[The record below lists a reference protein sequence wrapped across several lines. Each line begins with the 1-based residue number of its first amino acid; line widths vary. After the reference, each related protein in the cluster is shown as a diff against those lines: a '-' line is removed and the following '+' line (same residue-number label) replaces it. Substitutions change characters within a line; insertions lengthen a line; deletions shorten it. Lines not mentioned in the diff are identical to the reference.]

1 MTSFL
6 WELQLALTRTTTDHT
21 TKKSGFLCF
30 YDDLSNEFKMRSSRS
45 FETMKNESVGTVSLE
60 DDVKVHVQDQRP
72 DLMNEKL
79 TDTDNKEY
87 KHVSSLMAP
96 GQFIDLKAHYTEHN
110 LRSTFVPGSSGW
122 ICDGPG
128 RPPPRDGRAPAF
140 SRGHEERECNGG
152 SFDLRRQ
159 VDSMTATSRSSA
171 DLRRRIANV
180 RAKSKNFAKGRIK
193 AVNDYLENG
202 ELTQDLTSALQDC
215 VGVNV
220 TDVVI
225 TSPDQFALGN
235 VVPVIQQLMAQSDS
249 MARAQDLQA
258 KENARIMSSIGFLTS
273 SIGAEED
280 LADLDSTD

>member
-1 MTSFL
+1 
-6 WELQLALTRTTTDHT
+6 
-21 TKKSGFLCF
+21 
-30 YDDLSNEFKMRSSRS
+30 
-45 FETMKNESVGTVSLE
+45 MKNESVETVSLE

-79 TDTDNKEY
+79 THTDNKEY
-87 KHVSSLMAP
+87 KHVLSSMAP
-96 GQFIDLKAHYTEHN
+96 GQFIDLKAYYTEHN
-110 LRSTFVPGSSGW
+110 LKSTFVPGLSGW

-159 VDSMTATSRSSA
+159 VDSMTAT
-171 DLRRRIANV
+171 
-180 RAKSKNFAKGRIK
+180 SKNFAKGRIK

-235 VVPVIQQLMAQSDS
+235 VVPVIQQLMAQSGS

-258 KENARIMSSIGFLTS
+258 KENARIMSSIDFLTS